1 MTYTQLTL
9 LGIALAAGLDLALLR
24 TFLLR
29 RRAFWTA
36 YAILLCFQLI
46 VNGVLT
52 GVGVVRY
59 NRADITGLRIVHA
72 PVEDLGFGFS
82 LILITLSCWVYLGR
96 RAARR
101 RPVSP
106 TVGPRR

>member
-1 MTYTQLTL
+1 MTYNELTL
-9 LGIALAAGLDLALLR
+9 VGLVVAALVDLALLR

-29 RRAFWTA
+29 RKAFWTA

-59 NRADITGLRIVHA
+59 NRSDITGVRIVHA
-72 PVEDLGFGFS
+72 PIEDLGFGFA

-96 RAARR
+96 RAARAR
-101 RPVSP
+101 R
-106 TVGPRR
+106 